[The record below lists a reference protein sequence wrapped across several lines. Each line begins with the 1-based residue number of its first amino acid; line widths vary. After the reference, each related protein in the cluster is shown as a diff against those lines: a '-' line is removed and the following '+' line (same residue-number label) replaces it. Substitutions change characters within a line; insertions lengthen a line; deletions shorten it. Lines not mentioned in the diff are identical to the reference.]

1 MKKQV
6 IVWLKN
12 GMIAKMNAQVI
23 VANAPQVMFPS
34 TTVDLPLLIEV
45 IHQGLTTLLDLS
57 GFKDCVVLQFGED
70 RSFTGATYCQNR
82 NTGAFMI
89 QSQAR
94 FIVLIPLPLPFPLE
108 ETEEIMIK
116 AIEA

>member
-12 GMIAKMNAQVI
+12 GMIAKMNAETIPAMSHQVHI
-23 VANAPQVMFPS
+23 PS
-34 TTVDLPLLIEV
+34 TAVDLPLV
-45 IHQGLTTLLDLS
+45 IVVKHQGLSTLIDLT
-57 GFKDCVVLQFGED
+57 GMNDCVVLQFGAD
-70 RSFTGATYCQNR
+70 RYFTGATYFQHC

-94 FIVLIPLPLPFPLE
+94 FILLMPLPLPFPLE
-108 ETEEIMIK
+108 ETEELQLK
-116 AIEA
+116 ATEA

>member
-1 MKKQV
+1 
-6 IVWLKN
+6 
-12 GMIAKMNAQVI
+12 MIAKMDAQVI
-23 VANAPQVMFPS
+23 VANTHQVTYPS

-45 IHQGLTTLLDLS
+45 SHQGLTTLVDLS

-70 RSFTGATYCQNR
+70 RYFTGATYCRNR

-94 FIVLIPLPLPFPLE
+94 YIVLMPLPLPFPLE
-108 ETEEIMIK
+108 ETEEIRIK
-116 AIEA
+116 EIEA

>member
-12 GMIAKMNAQVI
+12 GMIAKMNAQAI
-23 VANAPQVMFPS
+23 AATSHQVTFPS

-45 IHQGLTTLLDLS
+45 SHHGLTTLIDLS

-70 RSFTGATYCQNR
+70 RYFTGATYCQNR

-94 FIVLIPLPLPFPLE
+94 FIVLMPLPLPFPLE

-116 AIEA
+116 EIEV

>member
-23 VANAPQVMFPS
+23 DANTHQVSFPS
-34 TTVDLPLLIEV
+34 TSVNLPLLIEV
-45 IHQGLTTLLDLS
+45 SHKGLTTLLDFS
-57 GFKDCVVLQFGED
+57 GFNNCAVLQFGED
-70 RSFTGATYCQNR
+70 RYFTGATYCQNR
-82 NTGAFMI
+82 STGAFMI

-94 FIVLIPLPLPFPLE
+94 FILLMALPLPYPLE

-116 AIEA
+116 AIEG